1 MVQPPAALYLT
12 TDGETT
18 KDPFRKVVVGRA
30 ITAPLLQV
38 MFPPYFEAPDV
49 QSHFTVQLAAPARAR
64 DLQATSAPQ
73 GHQSRRYSLNSASYR
88 APVVKYGRQIDRV
101 KGRDMHLTAVHNL
114 ADVLEL
120 NPALS
125 AAAAA
130 MRLPTRTKVLLPL
143 LPLRFFWA
151 PFRVDVTI
159 VFQEILREIEL
170 LPPHSGSRTS
180 CPLTVKTVGL
190 SL

>member
-1 MVQPPAALYLT
+1 M
-12 TDGETT
+12 
-18 KDPFRKVVVGRA
+18 
-30 ITAPLLQV
+30 
-38 MFPPYFEAPDV
+38 
-49 QSHFTVQLAAPARAR
+49 
-64 DLQATSAPQ
+64 
-73 GHQSRRYSLNSASYR
+73 
-88 APVVKYGRQIDRV
+88 KYGRQIDRV

-130 MRLPTRTKVLLPL
+130 MRLPTRTKVLPL
-143 LPLRFFWA
+143 LTLRFISA